1 MVSTPF
7 DNLQLTH
14 QIIPSLFLIILTFPK
29 IFAVTLG
36 RGIGASESP
45 TSIHSVNCKLNLIL
59 SSLPSNIFLIKTE
72 RCATSLS
79 TLNSSLSE
87 LERITLIFILYFEE
101 KKKDRK
107 QKKKRNE
114 KNLLTLKHVT

>member
-1 MVSTPF
+1 VVSTPF
-7 DNLQLTH
+7 DNLQLISDH
-14 QIIPSLFLIILTFPK
+14 ASLFLIILTFPK

-45 TSIHSVNCKLNLIL
+45 TSINRVNCNLNHIL

-87 LERITLIFILYFEE
+87 LERITLIFILYFFKKKGQKAKKKKKE
-101 KKKDRK
+101 KK
-107 QKKKRNE
+107 
-114 KNLLTLKHVT
+114 